1 MTDLLQTK
9 WHRLGWQGVQLTVP
23 EDWNIGGIGGG
34 QEEGYLRIQD
44 AEMPRVELKWAT
56 STGFVNIDA
65 AVEGYLKKI
74 RQDRSK
80 DKNIEVDTDATVVS
94 KRKMRKKILRCF
106 SWRSEVHG
114 LGAAWYCAEC
124 KRTFIAQ
131 ILSKPEEDGANLA
144 ERILGSIQDHPA
156 DGWIRWATYNFD
168 AQVPEDFSLTARK
181 LMAGHIQL
189 TFKRDVAADTARS
202 IILQNLVVPE
212 ELTLARWG
220 MAGTILKNKT
230 LQQWAADEMGTRLK
244 RIKPELEPTETNGHE
259 AIRVSATNLSLQGP
273 LFRTIARFAEVPYA
287 DRIRGLV
294 WHCPQS
300 NSVHLVQMLIDY
312 TNEELLTEIATR
324 FTCHGGDETFE

>member
-9 WHRLGWQGVQLTVP
+9 WHRLGWQGIELTVP
-23 EDWNIGGIGGG
+23 EEWNLGGIGGG

-44 AEMPRVELKWAT
+44 AEMARVELKWAT
-56 STGFVNIDA
+56 STGFVDIDA
-65 AVEGYLKKI
+65 AVDGYLKKI
-74 RQDRSK
+74 RQDQKQSK
-80 DKNIEVDTDATVVS
+80 DMEIDTDASVVS
-94 KRKMRKKILRCF
+94 KRKMRKKVLRGF
-106 SWRSEVHG
+106 SWRSDMHG
-114 LGAAWYCAEC
+114 LGAAWYCADC

-131 ILSKPEEDGANLA
+131 VLTKPEEDGPALA
-144 ERILGSIQDHPA
+144 ERVLAGIKDHPTG
-156 DGWIRWATYNFD
+156 GWLRWATYNFD

-189 TFKRDVAADTARS
+189 TFKRDVAARTARS
-202 IILQNLVVPE
+202 IMLQNLVVPE

-220 MAGTILKNKT
+220 MAGTMLKNKT

-259 AIRVSATNLSLQGP
+259 AVHVSATNLSLQGP

-287 DRIRGLV
+287 DRIRGLI
-294 WHCPQS
+294 WHCPKS

-312 TNEELLTEIATR
+312 TNEQLLSEIASR
-324 FTCHGGDETFE
+324 FECHSSEDAAG